1 MAPLVVMLAGWVG
14 FRLAGTLGFA
24 PADSTLGAL
33 RFALALMF
41 AFTAAAH
48 FGPRMRAT
56 LVRMVP
62 PKLPNPALL
71 VTLTGL
77 AELAGAV
84 GLLVPPLVRPAAW
97 ALAALLV
104 AMTPAKVYAAR
115 AANGRAPGVGA
126 GVAAAAAGLLDRR
139 LGVDR
144 GDLRRALMV

>member
-1 MAPLVVMLAGWVG
+1 MAPLVAMLAGWAG

-48 FGPRMRAT
+48 FVPRTRAR

-84 GLLVPPLVRPAAW
+84 GLLVPPLVRPAAF

-104 AMTPAKVYAAR
+104 AMTPANVYAAR
-115 AANGRAPGVGA
+115 A
-126 GVAAAAAGLLDRR
+126 GVAMGERPPSALAWRMPLQVFWIAALVWIGLAYAAS
-139 LGVDR
+139 
-144 GDLRRALMV
+144 